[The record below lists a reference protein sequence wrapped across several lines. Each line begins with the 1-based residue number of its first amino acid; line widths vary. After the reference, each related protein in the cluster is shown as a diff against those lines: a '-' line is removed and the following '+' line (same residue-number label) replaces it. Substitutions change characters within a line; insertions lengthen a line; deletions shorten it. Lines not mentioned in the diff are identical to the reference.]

1 MDISGGGLSS
11 IDNSQGS
18 QVYSAA
24 LAKSHQKLEG
34 EAALALIQSAASSS
48 QIVSNQPS
56 SSSSSVTATLGQN
69 INIRV

>member
-11 IDNSQGS
+11 INNSQGS

-34 EAALALIQSAASSS
+34 EAALALIQSATSSS

-56 SSSSSVTATLGQN
+56 ASSVTATLGQN

>member
-56 SSSSSVTATLGQN
+56 ASSVTATLGQN

>member
-11 IDNSQGS
+11 IDNSQGA
-18 QVYSAA
+18 QVYSAS

-34 EAALALIQSAASSS
+34 EAALALIQSAVSSS

-56 SSSSSVTATLGQN
+56 ASSVTATLGQN

>member
-1 MDISGGGLSS
+1 MDISGGGLPL
-11 IDNSQGS
+11 IDNSQGA

-34 EAALALIQSAASSS
+34 EAALALIQSVASSAP
-48 QIVSNQPS
+48 IVSNQPS
-56 SSSSSVTATLGQN
+56 TSSVTATLGQN

>member
-56 SSSSSVTATLGQN
+56 SSSVTATLGQN

>member
-1 MDISGGGLSS
+1 MDISGGGLPS

-34 EAALALIQSAASSS
+34 EAALALIQSAASNS

-56 SSSSSVTATLGQN
+56 ASSVTATLGQN

>member
-1 MDISGGGLSS
+1 MDISGGGLPS

-56 SSSSSVTATLGQN
+56 ASSVTATLGQN

>member
-1 MDISGGGLSS
+1 MDISGGGLPS

-34 EAALALIQSAASSS
+34 EAALALIQSATSSS

-56 SSSSSVTATLGQN
+56 ASSVTATLGQN

>member
-1 MDISGGGLSS
+1 MDISSGGLPS

-56 SSSSSVTATLGQN
+56 ASSVTATLGQN